1 MNDAALTD
9 NRKRPIWLTG
19 LAAAIALLH
28 LYFNS
33 LSPLSELRMSLL
45 HFGTLG
51 FLVTL
56 GASSRQDISGKFQRM
71 IMSTVGFIAIATCLY
86 LIAAEDAFYAR
97 GQNFS
102 TSDWV
107 FSILAIGCALEL
119 ARRTTGWVIPILAI
133 IAVTYTAWWGRFV
146 PGVFQFPGLS
156 WETVLYRAT
165 YGGDGMFGTIARIS
179 WSYVFMFILFGT
191 FLLKSGASD
200 VILALARVAAGRVAG
215 GPGFVAVFGS
225 GLMGSVSGSAI
236 GNTVSTGVVTIPLM
250 KRAGF
255 PARTAA
261 GIEAASSTGGQL
273 MPPVMGAGAFLMATY
288 TGESYLTIISVAL
301 IPALLYF
308 LSVAFNVRVAALKAG
323 LKPEGRSANGSDSS
337 GDFKR
342 SWPVLLP
349 LAVLVGFLVAGFTP
363 TLAAGAAICAT
374 IICAQFGP
382 RRMGLRDVIDTFAE
396 ASFTAGSIAVLL
408 IAVGLVVMAVT
419 TTGLGPTVSQMIVSW
434 SGESLLLTL
443 TLVALA
449 SLVLGL
455 GLPVTAAYV
464 VLAPLAAPALADL
477 ILDTKL
483 LDALVTGTLNEGAR
497 TILTVVLPD
506 QAQGLTSPMSMGA
519 AVALLAAIP
528 PELKSTISDQGLSAD
543 TLAAALISAHMIVFW
558 LSQDSNVTPPVCLT
572 AYAAAGLAG
581 TKPFETGLTAWAY
594 AKGLYLIPL
603 VMAVSPLIGGNGLE
617 VLQVSLFTLG
627 ALYALTGTLQ
637 GYLEGAITIV
647 ERVLC
652 GAVAIALVWPHGS
665 WTLGGICLA
674 LLGGLIAFSRQRTR
688 QPYEDTL

>member
-1 MNDAALTD
+1 MNDAAKNTAQ
-9 NRKRPIWLTG
+9 RPAWLTG
-19 LAAAIALLH
+19 LAAGVALLH

-33 LSPLSELRMSLL
+33 FSTLSELRMSLL

-51 FLVTL
+51 LLVALAAATQRDRAGRL
-56 GASSRQDISGKFQRM
+56 GISIGLA
-71 IMSTVGFIAIATCLY
+71 VGLTALISCLY
-86 LIAAEDAFYAR
+86 LFGAEDAFYAR

-102 TSDWV
+102 EADWV

-133 IAVTYTAWWGRFV
+133 IAVTYTAWWGRLV

-156 WETVLYRAT
+156 WETVLYRST

-179 WSYVFMFILFGT
+179 SSYVFMFILFGT

-200 VILALARVAAGRVAG
+200 VILMLARAAAGRVAG

-288 TGESYLTIISVAL
+288 TGESYLTIVSVAV

-308 LSVAFNVRVAALKAG
+308 LSVAFHVRVAALKAG
-323 LKPEGRSANGSDSS
+323 LKAEPLDDDNEDSRL
-337 GDFKR
+337 KR
-342 SWPVLLP
+342 GWPVLLP
-349 LAVLVGFLVAGFTP
+349 LLVLVGFLIAGYTP
-363 TLAAGAAICAT
+363 TLSAGAAITATVACAH
-374 IICAQFGP
+374 FGP
-382 RRMGLRDVIDTFAE
+382 RPMGLRDIIATLAD
-396 ASFTAGSIAVLL
+396 ASFTAASIAILL
-408 IAVGLVVMAVT
+408 ISVGLVVMAVT
-419 TTGLGPTVSQMIVSW
+419 TTGLGPAISQMIVSW
-434 SGESLLLTL
+434 SGGSLLLTL

-483 LDALVTGTLNEGAR
+483 IDALVTGTLNESAR
-497 TILTVVLPD
+497 TILTVILPE
-506 QAQGLTSPMSMGA
+506 QAQGLASPMSRDAAIAFLA
-519 AVALLAAIP
+519 AVP
-528 PELKSTISDQGLSAD
+528 PQLKSTISDQGLPSE
-543 TLAAALISAHMIVFW
+543 TLTAALISAHMIVFW

-603 VMAVSPLIGGNGLE
+603 VMALSPLIGGTGLE
-617 VLQVSLFTLG
+617 LARVSLFTLG
-627 ALYALTGTLQ
+627 ALYAFTGLLQ
-637 GYLEGAITIV
+637 GYLEGKISLPGRA
-647 ERVLC
+647 LC
-652 GAVAIALVWPHGS
+652 GALTIALIWPHGS
-665 WTLGGICLA
+665 WTI
-674 LLGGLIAFSRQRTR
+674 GGLCLIVLTGLTLMSRRA
-688 QPYEDTL
+688 D

>member
-1 MNDAALTD
+1 MSDVALCKEEKTT
-9 NRKRPIWLTG
+9 RPRWLVV
-19 LAAAIALLH
+19 LAATIAVLH
-28 LYFNS
+28 IYFNS
-33 LSPLSELRMSLL
+33 LSTLSELRMSLL

-51 FLVTL
+51 LLAAMSLCKFRSGTSVVSTAVNWAL
-56 GASSRQDISGKFQRM
+56 GLAAL
-71 IMSTVGFIAIATCLY
+71 MSCVY
-86 LIAAEDAFYAR
+86 LILGEDAFYDR
-97 GQNFS
+97 GQNFA
-102 TSDWV
+102 TADWV

-119 ARRTTGWVIPILAI
+119 ARRTTGWVIPILAV
-133 IAVTYTAWWGRFV
+133 IAVTYTAGWGRFA

-165 YGGDGMFGTIARIS
+165 YGGDGMFGTIARVS

-191 FLLKSGASD
+191 FLLRSGASD
-200 VILALARVAAGRVAG
+200 VILMLARAAAGRVAG

-288 TGESYLTIISVAL
+288 TGESYLTIISVAV

-323 LKPEGRSANGSDSS
+323 LKPHPLADDDHGTEL
-337 GDFKR
+337 KR

-349 LAVLVGFLVAGFTP
+349 LIVLVGFLISGFTP
-363 TLAAGAAICAT
+363 TLAAGAAIVAC

-382 RRMGLRDVIDTFAE
+382 RSMGPRDILNTLGE
-396 ASFTAGSIAVLL
+396 ASFTAASIAILL
-408 IAVGLVVMAVT
+408 VAVGLVVMAVT

-434 SGESLLLTL
+434 SGGSMLLTL

-477 ILDTKL
+477 ILDTKMI
-483 LDALVTGTLNEGAR
+483 DALVTGTLNEGAR
-497 TILTVVLPD
+497 TILTVILPE
-506 QAQGLTSPMSMGA
+506 QAQTLSSPMSREA
-519 AVALLAAIP
+519 AIAFMALIP
-528 PELKSTISDQGLSAD
+528 PELKSTVSEQGLSSDA
-543 TLAAALISAHMIVFW
+543 LAAALISAHMIVFW

-594 AKGLYLIPL
+594 AKGLYLIPI
-603 VMAVSPLIGGNGLE
+603 VMALSPLIGGTGTEL
-617 VLQVSLFTLG
+617 VRVTLFTAA
-627 ALYALTGTLQ
+627 ALYAFTATLQ
-637 GYLEGAITIV
+637 GYLEGAINLPN
-647 ERVLC
+647 RALC
-652 GAVAIALVWPHGS
+652 GVLAITLIWPHGS
-665 WTLGGICLA
+665 WTVGGVCL
-674 LLGGLIAFSRQRTR
+674 LVLIGLTLVSRRSN
-688 QPYEDTL
+688 

>member
-1 MNDAALTD
+1 MSDAAGPD
-9 NRKRPIWLTG
+9 QNPAQRPAWLIG
-19 LAAAIALLH
+19 LAASIALLH

-33 LSPLSELRMSLL
+33 FSTLSELRMSLL

-51 FLVTL
+51 LLAALAATTHRHNVNRHTIALIAAL
-56 GASSRQDISGKFQRM
+56 GLAALIS
-71 IMSTVGFIAIATCLY
+71 CLY

-102 TSDWV
+102 EADWV

-119 ARRTTGWVIPILAI
+119 ARRTSGWVIPILAV
-133 IAVTYTAWWGRFV
+133 IAVTYTAWWGQFV
-146 PGVFQFPGLS
+146 QGVFHFPGLS

-200 VILALARVAAGRVAG
+200 VILMLARAAAGRVAG

-288 TGESYLTIISVAL
+288 TGENYLTIVSVAV
-301 IPALLYF
+301 IPAMLYF
-308 LSVAFNVRVAALKAG
+308 LSVAFHVRVAALKAG
-323 LKPEGRSANGSDSS
+323 LKAQALADDDDKNSS
-337 GDFKR
+337 LKR
-342 SWPVLLP
+342 GWPVLLP
-349 LAVLVGFLVAGFTP
+349 LLVLVGCLVAGYTP
-363 TLAAGAAICAT
+363 TLSAGAAIAAT
-374 IICAQFGP
+374 VVCAQFGP
-382 RRMGLRDVIDTFAE
+382 RPMGPRDIITTLAE
-396 ASFTAGSIAVLL
+396 ASFTAASIAILL
-408 IAVGLVVMAVT
+408 VSVGLVVMAVT

-434 SGESLLLTL
+434 SGGSMLLTL

-483 LDALVTGTLNEGAR
+483 IDALVTGTLNESAR
-497 TILTVVLPD
+497 TILTVILPE
-506 QAQGLTSPMSMGA
+506 QAQGLTSSMSRDA
-519 AVALLAAIP
+519 AVKFLATIP
-528 PELKSTISDQGLSAD
+528 PELKGTVSDQGLPSE

-603 VMAVSPLIGGNGLE
+603 VMALSPLIGGSGLE
-617 VLQVSLFTLG
+617 LAQVSLFTLG
-627 ALYALTGTLQ
+627 ALYAFTGLLQ
-637 GYLEGAITIV
+637 GHLEGRISLPG
-647 ERVLC
+647 RLLC
-652 GAVAIALVWPHGS
+652 GSLAIALIWPHGS
-665 WTLGGICLA
+665 WTI
-674 LLGGLIAFSRQRTR
+674 GGLCLLVLTSLTLISRRA
-688 QPYEDTL
+688 D

>member
-1 MNDAALTD
+1 MSDTTLSESHDAA
-9 NRKRPIWLTG
+9 RPNWLTG
-19 LAAAIALLH
+19 LAAGIAVLH

-33 LSPLSELRMSLL
+33 FSSLSELRMSLL
-45 HFGTLG
+45 HFGSLG
-51 FLVTL
+51 LLIAVA
-56 GASSRQDISGKFQRM
+56 ASFRDSTSGKLARISGTAFG
-71 IMSTVGFIAIATCLY
+71 IITLCTCIY
-86 LIAAEDAFYAR
+86 LITAEDAFYAR

-102 TSDWV
+102 MLDWL
-107 FSILAIGCALEL
+107 FSILVICCALEL
-119 ARRTTGWVIPILAI
+119 ARRTTGWVIPILAF
-133 IAVTYTAWWGRFV
+133 IAITYTAWWGRFI

-191 FLLKSGASD
+191 FLLRSGASN
-200 VILALARVAAGRVAG
+200 VILALAQAASGRVAG
-215 GPGFVAVFGS
+215 GPGFVSVFGS

-261 GIEAASSTGGQL
+261 GVEAASSTGGQL

-308 LSVAFNVRVAALKAG
+308 LSVAFHVRVAALKAG
-323 LKPEGRSANGSDSS
+323 LRPETHVSTNGTDEL
-337 GDFKR
+337 KR

-349 LAVLVGFLVAGFTP
+349 IGVLVGFLVTGFTP
-363 TLAAGAAICAT
+363 TLAAAAAICAT
-374 IICAQFGP
+374 VIFAQFGP
-382 RRMGLRDVIDTFAE
+382 KPMGLRDIFDTLAE
-396 ASFTAGSIAVLL
+396 ASFTAASIAVLL
-408 IAVGLVVMAVT
+408 VAVGLVVMAVT

-434 SGESLLLTL
+434 SGGSLLLTL

-483 LDALVTGTLNEGAR
+483 LDALVTGTLDEGAR
-497 TILTVVLPD
+497 TILSVVLPD
-506 QAQGLTSPMSMGA
+506 QARGLTSAMSVGA
-519 AVALLAAIP
+519 ATTLLAAVP
-528 PELKSTISDQGLSAD
+528 PELKSTISEQGLSAD
-543 TLAAALISAHMIVFW
+543 SLAAALITAHMIVFW

-581 TKPFETGLTAWAY
+581 TKPLETGLTAWAY

-603 VMAVSPLIGGNGLE
+603 VMALSPLIGGSGLE
-617 VLQVSLFTLG
+617 IVQISLFTLG
-627 ALYALTGTLQ
+627 ALYALTGSLQ
-637 GYLEGAITIV
+637 GYLEAPISLP
-647 ERVLC
+647 ERLFC
-652 GAVAIALVWPHGS
+652 LALAAGLIWPHGS
-665 WTLGGICLA
+665 WTVGGLCIG
-674 LLGGLIAFSRQRTR
+674 LLGGLLVLSRQRSRER
-688 QPYEDTL
+688 Q

>member
-1 MNDAALTD
+1 MSDAAGPD
-9 NRKRPIWLTG
+9 QNAAQRPAWLIG
-19 LAAAIALLH
+19 LAAGVALLH

-33 LSPLSELRMSLL
+33 FSTLSELRMSLL

-51 FLVTL
+51 LLLALAAATHTDSVNRFTKALISAL
-56 GASSRQDISGKFQRM
+56 GLAALFS
-71 IMSTVGFIAIATCLY
+71 CLY
-86 LIAAEDAFYAR
+86 LIASEEAFYAR

-102 TSDWV
+102 QADWV

-119 ARRTTGWVIPILAI
+119 ARRTSGWVIPILAV
-133 IAVTYTAWWGRFV
+133 IAVTYTAWWGQFIQ
-146 PGVFQFPGLS
+146 GVFQFPGLS

-200 VILALARVAAGRVAG
+200 VILMLARAAAGRVAG

-288 TGESYLTIISVAL
+288 TGESYLTIISVAV
-301 IPALLYF
+301 IPAMLYF
-308 LSVAFNVRVAALKAG
+308 LSVAFHVRVAALKAELQAQPIADLAG
-323 LKPEGRSANGSDSS
+323 DDKDSS
-337 GDFKR
+337 LKR
-342 SWPVLLP
+342 GWPVLLP
-349 LAVLVGFLVAGFTP
+349 LLVLVGFLVAGYTP
-363 TLAAGAAICAT
+363 TLSAGAAIAAT
-374 IICAQFGP
+374 VVCAQFGP
-382 RRMGLRDVIDTFAE
+382 RPMGPRDIIGTLAE
-396 ASFTAGSIAVLL
+396 ASFTAGSIAILL
-408 IAVGLVVMAVT
+408 ISVGLVVMAVT

-434 SGESLLLTL
+434 SGGSLILTL

-483 LDALVTGTLNEGAR
+483 IDALVTGTLNESAR
-497 TILTVVLPD
+497 TILTVILPEQVQD
-506 QAQGLTSPMSMGA
+506 LTSPMSRDA
-519 AVALLAAIP
+519 AVTFLATIP
-528 PELKSTISDQGLSAD
+528 PELKGTVSDQGLPSE

-603 VMAVSPLIGGNGLE
+603 VMALSPLIGGRGLE
-617 VLQVSLFTLG
+617 LVQVFLFTLG
-627 ALYALTGTLQ
+627 ALYAFTGLLQ
-637 GYLEGAITIV
+637 GHLEGKISV
-647 ERVLC
+647 LGRVFC
-652 GAVAIALVWPHGS
+652 GSLAIALIWPHGS
-665 WTLGGICLA
+665 WTI
-674 LLGGLIAFSRQRTR
+674 GGLCLLVLTGFTLISRRT
-688 QPYEDTL
+688 D